1 MFAGLCSCQALLRR
15 GCVGELLLVVVVATR
30 RPQREGRLHGV
41 AASRCR
47 ASRALALAGVGGS
60 SGSGR
65 GMVEFECPLAGGVV
79 GARSNTWARCVA
91 CWSAADQDGGLRAG
105 RVARSTRR
113 EGQSSCECLT
123 SRLLWS
129 ARRLRAQMD
138 GSRGESGAGN
148 QTEDRTG
155 CYDLVRS
162 VVDKMTYGRR
172 RSKAQSVH
180 CLLLSLPC
188 KRFPA
193 ACRGLFSL

>member
-1 MFAGLCSCQALLRR
+1 MIAGGSGSGRGRAWCVGRSVILLLGQAGDSRKRRAQELGTRRRGRCRGGGLFAGLCSCQALLRR

-105 RVARSTRR
+105 PVARSTRR
-113 EGQSSCECLT
+113 EGQSWCECLAA
-123 SRLLWS
+123 RWYGQS
-129 ARRLRAQMD
+129 ARRLRAQM
-138 GSRGESGAGN
+138 GWIAR
-148 QTEDRTG
+148 
-155 CYDLVRS
+155 
-162 VVDKMTYGRR
+162 
-172 RSKAQSVH
+172 
-180 CLLLSLPC
+180 
-188 KRFPA
+188 
-193 ACRGLFSL
+193 